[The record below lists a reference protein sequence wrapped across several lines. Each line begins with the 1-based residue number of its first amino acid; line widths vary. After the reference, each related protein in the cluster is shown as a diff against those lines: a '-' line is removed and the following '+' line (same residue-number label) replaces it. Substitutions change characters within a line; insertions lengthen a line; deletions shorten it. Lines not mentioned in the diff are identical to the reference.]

1 MEIINEFSTLV
12 VIYFYMLMCDSIY
25 DVNQRDNYI
34 GMAHILV
41 TLSML
46 LLSMGLLLKN
56 LGMETI
62 PATWSWFIKI
72 KKESMLEGVL
82 EEWIQE
88 KRDRFEKDVTNYV
101 AEKQFLEIKDY
112 IKLTQWKIK
121 LN

>member
-1 MEIINEFSTLV
+1 MEIINECSTLV

-25 DVNQRDNYI
+25 DANQRDNYI
-34 GMAHILV
+34 GLAHIVV

-46 LLSMGLLLKN
+46 LLNMGLILKS
-56 LGMETI
+56 LGRETI
-62 PATWSWFIKI
+62 PGTWSSLIQI
-72 KKESMLEGVL
+72 KKKYMLPGVL
-82 EEWIQE
+82 DEWIKE

-112 IKLTQWKIK
+112 IKLTQWKIN